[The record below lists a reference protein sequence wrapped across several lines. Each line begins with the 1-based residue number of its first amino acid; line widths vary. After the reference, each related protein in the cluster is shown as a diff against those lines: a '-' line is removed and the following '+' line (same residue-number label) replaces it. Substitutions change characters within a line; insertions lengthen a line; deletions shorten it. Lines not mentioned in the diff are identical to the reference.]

1 MKNLLNS
8 PVVPFLVAP
17 LIALGLIVMIFG
29 IMFNLFS
36 ESTRPPADHK
46 VVEQEVDV
54 PAEELEEDPT
64 PPMEDLESYKLV
76 EEGDD
81 SWHTVELAVTL
92 TNSTDEMQD
101 YDVYYALLDSDG
113 VRVLTGYGMVT
124 DVKPGQ
130 TVKEKLMT
138 ELKSAKGLTA
148 EVIRVDRYTQEW

>member
-1 MKNLLNS
+1 MQHRTRNVILS
-8 PVVPFLVAP
+8 VALAVAGMLA
-17 LIALGLIVMIFG
+17 LISIFG
-29 IMFNLFS
+29 VINSLMASVS
-36 ESTRPPADHK
+36 EPAATQQ
-46 VVEQEVDV
+46 VVDA
-54 PAEELEEDPT
+54 PAEEQEDPT

-81 SWHTVELAVTL
+81 TWHTVELAVTL

-148 EVIRVDRYTQEW
+148 EVIRVDRYTLEW

>member
-1 MKNLLNS
+1 MILIVALAVAGMLALISIFGVLNS
-8 PVVPFLVAP
+8 LTASVSEPAATQQVVDAPV
-17 LIALGLIVMIFG
+17 G
-29 IMFNLFS
+29 
-36 ESTRPPADHK
+36 
-46 VVEQEVDV
+46 
-54 PAEELEEDPT
+54 ELEEDPT
-64 PPMEDLESYKLV
+64 PPMEDLGSYKLV
-76 EEGDD
+76 EDGDD